1 MTNDSSANVPWGR
14 RHCLALPRR
23 MRFSTKD
30 NDEEFYMQR
39 MFLALKKVV
48 RKSVLVLGLI
58 GLLVSGL
65 FISQPSLAATQN
77 QKLVQQQNR
86 EQDSQDANQREQAYE
101 EQIEAAKDPDKIY
114 EENLKEERKENPGG
128 GVVQKT
134 VEGTKDLVNK
144 VTGND

>member
-1 MTNDSSANVPWGR
+1 
-14 RHCLALPRR
+14 
-23 MRFSTKD
+23 
-30 NDEEFYMQR
+30 MQR
-39 MFLALKKVV
+39 MFSALKQAV

-58 GLLVSGL
+58 MLVSGL
-65 FISQPSLAATQN
+65 FVSQPSLAATPN

-101 EQIEAAKDPDKIY
+101 EQVEAAKDPDKVY
-114 EENLKEERKENPGG
+114 EENLKEERRENPGE

-134 VEGTKDLVNK
+134 VEGAEKLVDK

>member
-1 MTNDSSANVPWGR
+1 MDLQT
-14 RHCLALPRR
+14 ALVVIPRA
-23 MRFSTKD
+23 SQNLTKD

-65 FISQPSLAATQN
+65 FISQPSLAATPN

-114 EENLKEERKENPGG
+114 EENLKEERKENPGE